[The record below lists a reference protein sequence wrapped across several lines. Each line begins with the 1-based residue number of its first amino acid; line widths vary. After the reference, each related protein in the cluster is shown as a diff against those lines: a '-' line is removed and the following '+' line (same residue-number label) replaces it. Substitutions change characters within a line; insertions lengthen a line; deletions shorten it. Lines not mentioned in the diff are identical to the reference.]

1 MDLAFHPGALLFIL
15 LLCHSTTLYG
25 HCLLAIPA
33 SERSQLET
41 LLRYQNA
48 LSRPTVPLLS
58 RLGARV
64 EIDHTKLPVAVV
76 GTNSVVFRLTQDSGQ
91 KLSLRLP
98 LDEHG
103 AAEWEVRY
111 GSLAAFERGTL
122 DSRLSRR
129 FEVHR
134 HAVSVAT
141 ADGHDVTP
149 VTALVSEWIEGPTLI
164 AAADRAARAGNVQI
178 LRALAGAVRDAINEL
193 RRTGFVHGDITAQN
207 LIVGTNG
214 QIAFI
219 DLDTASWPN
228 SPLGSTG
235 SGSPGYRHPAGATST
250 TLRDSFPLLVL
261 YASLI
266 ALAENPDRRRSWGD
280 PISTPNAVLLLSEWD
295 LGAPDNSECFRDITR
310 QSGREVSRLFL
321 ALQRVLHDGPESIE
335 RHLSA
340 IPSLA
345 PIAKIES
352 TGTSSTSAWD
362 LNAAVRRVRSRFD
375 SKEAPPATNVPAPE
389 HPTWTVPAAVE
400 PAAMDDDRGVVELRE
415 AFIQA
420 LADHSEGEVAVLWAK
435 VSRDPVART
444 MTMQMEELYATTLSE
459 RIDRENKQGRDA
471 LVISIAEEARMRNI
485 ALPTSARTQIRAAK
499 DRTAVRLRLD
509 QALESDS
516 REELTDLAV
525 SGQLVVLG
533 DADRKSLV
541 RVLQALEWPLLE
553 RALETDDDR
562 IILNT
567 YDEELFGD
575 SDALPKSVVRRV
587 ELARARLQW
596 ADRVR
601 AALHQRLASEVTALF
616 DSTPDRA
623 ESHLSASERKRAH
636 KIVEQHRAM
645 RQLAESIQSGDEA
658 EIVSALAT
666 VERVGARLGQHFPWH
681 AIRDVLERVSLIE
694 DIMDA
699 AKSRP
704 VDHAK
709 LAQLIPAA
717 KAIGLDKDPRLG
729 GEYAIESL
737 QTKLIQAA
745 HLRRLRTAIMLDDDV
760 RIVGTALPD
769 VYDVLDELTDTERKR
784 VAGAIRSQ
792 RRQNRHA
799 VAARFEA

>member
-1 MDLAFHPGALLFIL
+1 
-15 LLCHSTTLYG
+15 
-25 HCLLAIPA
+25 
-33 SERSQLET
+33 
-41 LLRYQNA
+41 
-48 LSRPTVPLLS
+48 
-58 RLGARV
+58 
-64 EIDHTKLPVAVV
+64 VAVA
-76 GTNSVVFRLTQDSGQ
+76 GTGSVVFRLTQDSGQ

-98 LDEHG
+98 LEEHG
-103 AAEWEVRY
+103 AAEWAVRY
-111 GSLAAFERGTL
+111 GALAALERGAL
-122 DSRLSRR
+122 DSRLSRQ

-134 HAVSVAT
+134 HAVSVAN
-141 ADGHDVTP
+141 ADGHEVTP
-149 VTALVSEWIEGPTLI
+149 VSALVSEWIEGPTLI

-178 LRALAGAVRDAINEL
+178 LRALAGAVRDAVNEL

-219 DLDTASWPN
+219 DLDTASWPD

-235 SGSPGYRHPAGATST
+235 SGSPGYRHPGGATST
-250 TLRDSFPLLVL
+250 SLRDSFPLLIL
-261 YASLI
+261 YTSLM

-295 LGAPDNSECFRDITR
+295 LGAPDNSECFRDISR
-310 QSGREVSRLFL
+310 QAGREVARLFL

-335 RHLSA
+335 QHLSA

-345 PIAKIES
+345 PIAKIEPA
-352 TGTSSTSAWD
+352 TTSSTSAWD

-375 SKEAPPATNVPAPE
+375 SKDVIAATDVPVPE
-389 HPTWTVPAAVE
+389 HPTWTTPGVVE
-400 PAAMDDDRGVVELRE
+400 PAMDDDRSVVELRT

-420 LADHSEGEVAVLWAK
+420 LADRNEGEVAVLWAK

-485 ALPTSARTQIRAAK
+485 ALPTPARTLVRAAK

-509 QALESDS
+509 QALETDS
-516 REELTDLAV
+516 RQDLADLAV

-541 RVLQALEWPLLE
+541 RVLQALEWPLLQ

-562 IILNT
+562 IILNA
-567 YDEELFGD
+567 YDEELFGE
-575 SDALPKSVVRRV
+575 SDALPASVVRRV

-616 DSTPDRA
+616 DSAPDRA
-623 ESHLSASERKRAH
+623 ESHLSASERKRGH

-666 VERVGARLGQHFPWH
+666 VERVGARLGEHFPWH

-704 VDHAK
+704 VDHAR

-717 KAIGLDKDPRLG
+717 KAIGLDSDPRLS
-729 GEYAIESL
+729 GEYAIENL

-792 RRQNRHA
+792 RRQDRHA